1 MERKALS
8 FYGKGHKDVKFD
20 EGLVTDA
27 ELQLREFFQDQLFAR
42 FPDHKVYKTD
52 RGEDGYTHGGK
63 RYLWIYDPLDGVANF
78 QAGIPVWGTS
88 VALFEN
94 YWPVF
99 GIFHLPV
106 TGDLFHA
113 QAGHKAMWG
122 QKQIRV
128 SSQEEINDESLLLT
142 YSRFHQRYQCSFP
155 GKIRSLGCTGAH
167 ICYVAM
173 GRAEAA
179 VLGSESYKDLAAAAV
194 ILEAAGGK
202 IYRSG
207 RKGVLSERIYG
218 RGEDRRPSPRRGS
231 GQARRG
237 SRVLAG
243 ELLIPLGSLGGL
255 LHTGQPCI
263 PRGFSRWL
271 SARRASFSNISEG
284 GAVGRDPAVIDH
296 DGALAQIDNHVQIM
310 GGDDLGVLECSQKF
324 DEFSPRLW
332 IQVGGR
338 FVHDQD
344 IGRHGQDRGNS
355 NGSFLSP

>member
-1 MERKALS
+1 MTKNTEAELVLLVSDQEPNKRGKAVTAKRVKEKVSSGHEKIDDLLKFAIDVVHHCGEKALS
-8 FYGKGHKDVKFD
+8 FYGKGQKDMKFD
-20 EGLVTDA
+20 EGLVTEA

-52 RGEDGYTHGGK
+52 RGDDGYTHGAK

-122 QKQIRV
+122 QKQIHV

-167 ICYVAM
+167 VCYVAM

-202 IYRSG
+202 IYKMDG
-207 RKGVLSERIYG
+207 KKFFLSEYMEQGRI
-218 RGEDRRPSPRRGS
+218 E
-231 GQARRG
+231 
-237 SRVLAG
+237 
-243 ELLIPLGSLGGL
+243 EHLLVVAPDKYAEV
-255 LHTGQPCI
+255 
-263 PRGFSRWL
+263 RGFFQESY
-271 SARRASFSNISEG
+271 
-284 GAVGRDPAVIDH
+284 
-296 DGALAQIDNHVQIM
+296 
-310 GGDDLGVLECSQKF
+310 
-324 DEFSPRLW
+324 
-332 IQVGGR
+332 
-338 FVHDQD
+338 
-344 IGRHGQDRGNS
+344 
-355 NGSFLSP
+355 

>member
-1 MERKALS
+1 MEKPEGRGKAVTAKRVKEKAGSGHETIDDLLKFAIEVIHHCGEKALA
-8 FYGKGHKDVKFD
+8 FYGKGQKDVKFD
-20 EGLVTDA
+20 EGLVTEA
-27 ELQLREFFQDQLFAR
+27 ELQLRDFFQDQLFAR
-42 FPDHKVYKTD
+42 FPDHKVYKSD
-52 RGEDGYTHGGK
+52 RGDDGYTHGAK

-88 VALFEN
+88 IALFEN

-113 QAGHKAMWG
+113 QAGRQAMWG

-155 GKIRSLGCTGAH
+155 GKIRSLGCTAAH

-202 IYRSG
+202 IYQMDG
-207 RKGVLSERIYG
+207 KEFFLSEYMEEGRI
-218 RGEDRRPSPRRGS
+218 EDH
-231 GQARRG
+231 
-237 SRVLAG
+237 
-243 ELLIPLGSLGGL
+243 LLVVAPDKY
-255 LHTGQPCI
+255 TEV
-263 PRGFSRWL
+263 RGFLKESY
-271 SARRASFSNISEG
+271 
-284 GAVGRDPAVIDH
+284 
-296 DGALAQIDNHVQIM
+296 
-310 GGDDLGVLECSQKF
+310 
-324 DEFSPRLW
+324 
-332 IQVGGR
+332 
-338 FVHDQD
+338 
-344 IGRHGQDRGNS
+344 
-355 NGSFLSP
+355 

>member
-1 MERKALS
+1 VTAKRVKEKVGSGHETIDDLLKFAIEVIHHCGEKALA
-8 FYGKGHKDVKFD
+8 FYGKGQKDVKFD
-20 EGLVTDA
+20 EGLVTEA
-27 ELQLREFFQDQLFAR
+27 ELQLRDFFQDQLFAR
-42 FPDHKVYKTD
+42 FPDHKVYKSD
-52 RGEDGYTHGGK
+52 RGDDGYTHGAK

-88 VALFEN
+88 IALFEN

-113 QAGHKAMWG
+113 QAGRQAMWG

-155 GKIRSLGCTGAH
+155 GKIRSLGCTAAH

-202 IYRSG
+202 IYKMDG
-207 RKGVLSERIYG
+207 KEFFLSEYMEEGRI
-218 RGEDRRPSPRRGS
+218 EDH
-231 GQARRG
+231 
-237 SRVLAG
+237 
-243 ELLIPLGSLGGL
+243 LLVVAPDKYAEV
-255 LHTGQPCI
+255 
-263 PRGFSRWL
+263 RGFFQESY
-271 SARRASFSNISEG
+271 
-284 GAVGRDPAVIDH
+284 
-296 DGALAQIDNHVQIM
+296 
-310 GGDDLGVLECSQKF
+310 
-324 DEFSPRLW
+324 
-332 IQVGGR
+332 
-338 FVHDQD
+338 
-344 IGRHGQDRGNS
+344 
-355 NGSFLSP
+355 

>member
-1 MERKALS
+1 MNKPDEKGKAVTTKRGKEKASSGHEGIDDLLKFGIDVVHHCGEKALS
-8 FYGKGHKDVKFD
+8 FYGKGQKDVKFD

-42 FPDHKVYKTD
+42 FPDHKVYKSD
-52 RGEDGYTHGGK
+52 RGDDGYTHGAK
-63 RYLWIYDPLDGVANF
+63 RDLWIYDPLDGVANF

-113 QAGHKAMWG
+113 QAGHTALWG
-122 QKQIRV
+122 QKPIHV
-128 SSQEEINDESLLLT
+128 SSQKEINDESLLLT

-155 GKIRSLGCTGAH
+155 GKIRSLGCTAAH

-202 IYRSG
+202 IYQMDG
-207 RKGVLSERIYG
+207 REFFLSEYMEEGRI
-218 RGEDRRPSPRRGS
+218 EDH
-231 GQARRG
+231 
-237 SRVLAG
+237 
-243 ELLIPLGSLGGL
+243 LLVVAPDKY
-255 LHTGQPCI
+255 TEV
-263 PRGFSRWL
+263 RGFLKESY
-271 SARRASFSNISEG
+271 
-284 GAVGRDPAVIDH
+284 
-296 DGALAQIDNHVQIM
+296 
-310 GGDDLGVLECSQKF
+310 
-324 DEFSPRLW
+324 
-332 IQVGGR
+332 
-338 FVHDQD
+338 
-344 IGRHGQDRGNS
+344 
-355 NGSFLSP
+355 

>member
-1 MERKALS
+1 MTAKRVKEKVSSGHEKIDDLLKFAIDVVHHCGEKALS
-8 FYGKGHKDVKFD
+8 FYGKGQKDMKFD
-20 EGLVTDA
+20 EGLVTEA

-52 RGEDGYTHGGK
+52 RGDDGYTHGAK

-122 QKQIRV
+122 QKQIHV

-167 ICYVAM
+167 VCYVAM

-202 IYRSG
+202 IYKMDG
-207 RKGVLSERIYG
+207 KKFFLSEYMEQGRI
-218 RGEDRRPSPRRGS
+218 E
-231 GQARRG
+231 
-237 SRVLAG
+237 
-243 ELLIPLGSLGGL
+243 EHLLVVAPDKYAEV
-255 LHTGQPCI
+255 
-263 PRGFSRWL
+263 RGFFQESY
-271 SARRASFSNISEG
+271 
-284 GAVGRDPAVIDH
+284 
-296 DGALAQIDNHVQIM
+296 
-310 GGDDLGVLECSQKF
+310 
-324 DEFSPRLW
+324 
-332 IQVGGR
+332 
-338 FVHDQD
+338 
-344 IGRHGQDRGNS
+344 
-355 NGSFLSP
+355 